1 MFDKNEALACVGDT
15 GDRNGS
21 TVGKIY
27 TPIFWFFRKKFV
39 NIVSSELRP
48 VSNERS
54 GDFTLYRGIHNFLNP
69 SMFMKNNSFLN
80 FML

>member
-27 TPIFWFFRKKFV
+27 TPIFWFFRKRVV
-39 NIVSSELRP
+39 NIAILEVGRFQMKALLKIGVIMEKSTFSQ
-48 VSNERS
+48 
-54 GDFTLYRGIHNFLNP
+54 NFL
-69 SMFMKNNSFLN
+69 
-80 FML
+80 